1 MSLFNKCLTRKLI
14 NSGYIIFHMYFFTG
28 KIHLDHQ
35 TRNDFTKLSEK
46 NISKILIYEMSTY
59 TKDDY
64 VISSKK

>member
-1 MSLFNKCLTRKLI
+1 
-14 NSGYIIFHMYFFTG
+14 MYFFTG